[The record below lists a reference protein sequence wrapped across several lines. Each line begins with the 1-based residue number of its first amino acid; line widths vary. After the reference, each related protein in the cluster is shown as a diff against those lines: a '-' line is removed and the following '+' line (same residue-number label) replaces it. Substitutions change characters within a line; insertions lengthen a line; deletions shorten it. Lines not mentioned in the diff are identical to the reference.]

1 MWISSGDKS
10 ETDTAACKG
19 TLIGS
24 ALGFFVGILPA
35 AGATPGSLMP
45 CGVARMTSRD
55 PESYGKGD
63 LDGVAAPEAA
73 NNSASTGAM
82 LPLLKII
89 WSRVKSARADQPA

>member
-1 MWISSGDKS
+1 MSY
-10 ETDTAACKG
+10 C
-19 TLIGS
+19 
-24 ALGFFVGILPA
+24 
-35 AGATPGSLMP
+35 
-45 CGVARMTSRD
+45 VARMTSRD